1 MAFPLIFCTFKEFP
15 ILKTIYKINKFLI
28 RISYISRNNNFK
40 MKVPWVT
47 LREMC
52 KVVWNDSEFTTFSHI
67 EPPDTTERSAKTA
80 NCVRHLSGR

>member
-1 MAFPLIFCTFKEFP
+1 MVFPLISCTFKDFP

-40 MKVPWVT
+40 MKVHWLT

-52 KVVWNDSEFTTFSHI
+52 KVVWNDSEVTTLSPI
-67 EPPDTTERSAKTA
+67 EPTDTAEQSAKTA
-80 NCVRHLSGR
+80 NYVRHLSVR